1 MPRSTSSDLDMDS
14 IGRSSHSDWGSD
26 SDSYGSR
33 GRGGS
38 INDDFG
44 DSLEKAGYDRVNDS
58 RGGWREDDSNENYTS
73 TTDRMNRHLDLYG
86 KNNGYTNNFN
96 NTFRNSGF
104 GGGNRLS
111 SESGFGGQSAIS
123 KSVNSH
129 YQSNAN
135 KSLSQYNNPV
145 VDQKNLTG
153 GLFGKGG
160 VQAPYSPRQDWE
172 NVSFF
177 TSQDRLKD
185 IAQHNTKASLDTEAK
200 GNIVGNHISTMAG
213 SFLEPT
219 SLPTAIASGLGQLA
233 LSKAGSIAD
242 KVTNQSSP
250 SLDKLTPS
258 QKAAYAVESQ
268 KVRDA
273 YQEDIDSLKSKAIGF
288 AGSGL
293 GILGG
298 AVLGPAGGSFFGSAA
313 KTMADNYRHKSAME
327 YAGNKLNSNVING
340 ELEEEAEKSKQGWK
354 DWAAMRAMAGN
365 SEPIESQGILDRM
378 QKQLGINNSTKS
390 SDNTVYKIP
399 QLVNLWNNIS
409 IK

>member
-1 MPRSTSSDLDMDS
+1 MRSTSSDDIDFDS

-73 TTDRMNRHLDLYG
+73 TTDRMNRHLDSYG

-96 NTFRNSGF
+96 NTFRNGGF

-160 VQAPYSPRQDWE
+160 VQAPYSARQDWD
-172 NVSFF
+172 NINAL
-177 TSQDRLKD
+177 TPKDRIRD
-185 IAQHNTKASLDTEAK
+185 IAHHYAGKSLSREHK
-200 GNIVGNHISTMAG
+200 GNTIGSVVSSIVGST
-213 SFLEPT
+213 LEPT
-219 SLPTAIASGLGQLA
+219 SMAEAIASGVTQLGLTKTGTAADA
-233 LSKAGSIAD
+233 LLNKED
-242 KVTNQSSP
+242 KI
-250 SLDKLTPS
+250 LGRMTPG
-258 QKAAYAVESQ
+258 QKAVYQTESQ
-268 KVRDA
+268 KVKDA
-273 YQEDIDSLKSKAIGF
+273 FSEDMDGWGSKLKGWGATALGF
-288 AGSGL
+288 V
-293 GILGG
+293 GG
-298 AVLGPAGGSFFGSAA
+298 AATGGVGTAPIGTAA
-313 KTMADNYRHKSAME
+313 KVIADNSRYNSAMQH
-327 YAGNKLNSNVING
+327 AADKVNSPVLNEMII
-340 ELEEEAEKSKQGWK
+340 EDKAKKAQAMK
-354 DWAAMRAMAGN
+354 DWEQMRKMAGN

-378 QKQLGINNSTKS
+378 QKQLGDNNGTKS
-390 SDNTVYKIP
+390 SDSMVYKIP